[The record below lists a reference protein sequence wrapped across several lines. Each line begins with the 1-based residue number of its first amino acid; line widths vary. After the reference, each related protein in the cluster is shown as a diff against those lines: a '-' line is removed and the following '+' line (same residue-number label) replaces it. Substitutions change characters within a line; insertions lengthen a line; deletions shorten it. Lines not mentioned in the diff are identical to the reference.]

1 MTLRLQPQPRQQKR
15 TRPYIAQE
23 MEEKGLRFE
32 IPYRRGHASDKDT
45 KLHAQRLKDVAT
57 SEFRT
62 DGAASPRSW
71 KYDVMAL

>member
-45 KLHAQRLKDVAT
+45 KLHAQRLKVTFTLPTGPTARKILKT
-57 SEFRT
+57 LLLES
-62 DGAASPRSW
+62 
-71 KYDVMAL
+71 

>member
-1 MTLRLQPQPRQQKR
+1 MRV
-15 TRPYIAQE
+15 
-23 MEEKGLRFE
+23 
-32 IPYRRGHASDKDT
+32 
-45 KLHAQRLKDVAT
+45 KDVAT